1 MVEVG
6 MLVVGMAA
14 VPLLAVAMV
23 VDGMVVDGMVV
34 DGMVVDGMVVVGMG
48 GGVRGGGAT
57 PIIIPTIRIIR
68 TIRRRL
74 WPNRRRLKRMSNRSR
89 SRRNPVTGISAGIRK
104 AIIRT

>member
-1 MVEVG
+1 MVGVALVVVG
-6 MLVVGMAA
+6 MLAVGM
-14 VPLLAVAMV
+14 LA
-23 VDGMVVDGMVV
+23 DGMVVDGMVV
-34 DGMVVDGMVVVGMG
+34 DGMVVDGMG

-74 WPNRRRLKRMSNRSR
+74 WPNRRRMKCMSSRSR